1 MADLQIFDRREV
13 AGKDFKIYGDID
25 NPLFLAKDVAEW
37 IEHSNPTEMVRTVD
51 ESEKLNSTILSAGQN
66 REVTFLTEDGLY
78 EVLMQSRKPIAK
90 QFKAQVKLI
99 LKEIRKT
106 GSYSAKPISPTEAL
120 LQSVQILAQQ
130 EREIQQIKLQA
141 TQAIQQLSVLG
152 ERVSNLDSVD
162 LIGDLQQRL
171 NAMIRKYARDNGVAY
186 NVAWSEFTKAYNT
199 AYRANLTALKTNYEE
214 RHGRSVTRP
223 QFLAAVGKLEDAL
236 RVADKMLNKAG

>member
-1 MADLQIFDRREV
+1 MNMDLITTSGVKGF
-13 AGKDFKIYGDID
+13 ID
-25 NPLFLAKDVAEW
+25 EKGTAWLSLEDVA
-37 IEHSNPTEMVRTVD
+37 
-51 ESEKLNSTILSAGQN
+51 K
-66 REVTFLTEDGLY
+66 GLG
-78 EVLMQSRKPIAK
+78 
-90 QFKAQVKLI
+90 FTQVKNHVEYVRWETVGKYLNDFEFSQQVGKEGFIPENIFYLLAMKASNQTAVAFQMKVASEI
-99 LKEIRKT
+99 LPSIRKT

-141 TQAIQQLSVLG
+141 SQTVQQLSVLG
-152 ERVSNLDSVD
+152 ERVANLDSVD

-199 AYRANLTALKTNYEE
+199 AYRANLTALKANYEE
-214 RHGRSVTRP
+214 KHGRSVTRP